1 MPTNYTDNNRTDI
14 TINNNTMLEF
24 DLPKEQSSI
33 IKVIGVGGGGGNAV
47 KHMHSLGIDG
57 VDFVI
62 CNTDE
67 QALANSPIYN
77 KVYLGPEIT
86 KGLGAGSVPEV
97 GRKATEESAQSIK
110 DILNKKTEMVFITA
124 GMGGGTGTGGAPV
137 VAKIAKEMG
146 ILTVAIVTMPFAW
159 EGKRKVEQA
168 KIGLE
173 QLRHFVDTIIII
185 SNDKIREIYGNLKN
199 SEAFAHADSIVA
211 VAARS
216 ISDIVTQ
223 SGNVNI
229 DFADVKYTM
238 ENGGTAIMG
247 TSTMAG
253 ADRAHLATMNALNSP
268 LLNNNTIKGA
278 QKVLINISSSSEYEV
293 TMDEIDEITT
303 TARAAA
309 ENDLDVI
316 YGACLDE
323 ELGEYISITI
333 IATGFQPIIDET
345 PNLFMKP
352 VETKKVDAT
361 PVVEVIDLF
370 SMNDEVKEVDS
381 NITFINSGPLMEIT
395 NLDKI
400 SEKEELAVQDGFRI
414 YDSTEESKIEYVAP
428 PITYTNPNI
437 IQKSERELL
446 ELEALERRQ
455 YLKDLS
461 YDYSNPNVM
470 KELEDVPAFVRANKT
485 LDPIE
490 PSNVNEQ
497 AKYNLKQ
504 NENGDLTLGKNTFIF
519 DNPC

>member
-1 MPTNYTDNNRTDI
+1 
-14 TINNNTMLEF
+14 
-24 DLPKEQSSI
+24 
-33 IKVIGVGGGGGNAV
+33 
-47 KHMHSLGIDG
+47 
-57 VDFVI
+57 
-62 CNTDE
+62 
-67 QALANSPIYN
+67 
-77 KVYLGPEIT
+77 
-86 KGLGAGSVPEV
+86 
-97 GRKATEESAQSIK
+97 
-110 DILNKKTEMVFITA
+110 
-124 GMGGGTGTGGAPV
+124 
-137 VAKIAKEMG
+137 
-146 ILTVAIVTMPFAW
+146 
-159 EGKRKVEQA
+159 
-168 KIGLE
+168 
-173 QLRHFVDTIIII
+173 
-185 SNDKIREIYGNLKN
+185 
-199 SEAFAHADSIVA
+199 
-211 VAARS
+211 
-216 ISDIVTQ
+216 VTQ